1 MDTIGMDA
9 PHAEQQVADDIRFMR
24 EALAEAQSAAEAGEV
39 PIGAVVVYQGEII
52 ARAHNRRELDEDP
65 SAHAEFSAM
74 VVAARALGRWRL
86 TGCTV
91 YVTLEPCTMCA
102 GLMVNARI
110 DRCVFGARDPKAGA
124 VGSLYDLSRD
134 ARLNHRFEVTA
145 GVLEQECA
153 DILRTFFAQTRA
165 RTAPREIPD
174 DFPREAP
181 ATPPQSQRQ
190 PEPRVLLALDSFKGS
205 AQSSAVEESVKE
217 GILRACPAARVR
229 CLPIADGG
237 EGTLEAIGA
246 TLGGREQ
253 TCTVTGPIGT
263 PVRARYLQGAGDQ
276 GDIAVIEM
284 AEAAGIEYSPRT
296 HSAAL
301 RATTR
306 GVGELLL
313 DAVCQGARTVYFAIG
328 GSATSD
334 GGAGFL
340 QALGARLFN
349 SHGEQVAPGIEGLAD
364 LARIDLAPA
373 QDAIAGC
380 RLVVLSDVDNP
391 LVGTRGAVCTFGP
404 QKGLAR
410 DAANEEE
417 RTAILQKL
425 DATMVVYG
433 RALDAARSNIIAG
446 GDPNAPRFRSVL
458 GVPGAG
464 AAGGLG
470 AALLAL
476 GAQMVPG
483 GNAVLDLVG
492 FDEALAD
499 ADLVITG
506 EGMIDGQTAH
516 GKAPVAVA
524 RRAKRLHKPVI
535 ALGGGRAEQLD
546 AVYAEGIGLVLPIVR
561 VPMSLAQALSPEETR
576 RNLICAGEEAIRAYL
591 LRAAPR

>member
-1 MDTIGMDA
+1 MDA
-9 PHAEQQVADDIRFMR
+9 DERFMR
-24 EALAEAQSAAEAGEV
+24 EALAEARAAAEAGEV
-39 PIGAVVVYQGEII
+39 PIGAVVVFEGRVI

-74 VVAARALGRWRL
+74 VAAAHALGRWRL

-110 DRCVFGARDPKAGA
+110 DRCVYGATDPKAGA

-134 ARLNHRFEVTA
+134 SRLNHAFEVRS

-153 DILRTFFAQTRA
+153 EVLRTFFAAA
-165 RTAPREIPD
+165 RTRELPRETPD
-174 DFPREAP
+174 DVPRANDRP
-181 ATPPQSQRQ
+181 SSQPRIPQ
-190 PEPRVLLALDSFKGS
+190 PRVLLALDSFKGS
-205 AQSSAVEESVKE
+205 AQSARVEAWVQE
-217 GILRACPAARVR
+217 GVERACPGVRVR

-246 TLGGREQ
+246 TLGGIEQ
-253 TCTVTGPIGT
+253 TASVTGPLGS
-263 PVRARYLQGAGDQ
+263 PVRARYLQGAGER

-296 HSAAL
+296 QSAAL

-313 DAVCQGARTVYFAIG
+313 EALKAGARTVYFAIG

-340 QALGARLFN
+340 QALGAQLLDER
-349 SHGEQVAPGIEGLAD
+349 GEQIAPGLAGLAD
-364 LARIDLAPA
+364 LAHIDIAPA
-373 QDAIAGC
+373 LKVLTGC

-391 LVGTRGAVCTFGP
+391 LVGARGAVCTFGP
-404 QKGLAR
+404 QKGLGS
-410 DAANEEE
+410 DAANDAD
-417 RTAILQKL
+417 RTDILRKL
-425 DATMVVYG
+425 DARMVAYG
-433 RALDAARSNIIAG
+433 RRLDAARG
-446 GDPNAPRFRSVL
+446 GVCLDAEPPARRFRSVL

-492 FDEALAD
+492 FDEAVAN

-506 EGMIDGQTAH
+506 EGMIDAQTAH

-524 RRAKRLHKPVI
+524 RRAKRFHKPVV
-535 ALGGGRAEQLD
+535 ALGGGRAEQLE
-546 AVYAEGIGLVLPIVR
+546 AVYAEGVDLVLPIVR
-561 VPMSLAQALSPEETR
+561 APMSLAQALSPEETR
-576 RNLICAGEEAIRAYL
+576 RNLICAGEEALRAYL
-591 LRAAPR
+591 LRNAH

>member
-1 MDTIGMDA
+1 MDA
-9 PHAEQQVADDIRFMR
+9 DERFMR
-24 EALAEAQSAAEAGEV
+24 EALAEARAAAEAGEV
-39 PIGAVVVYQGEII
+39 PIGAVVVFEGRVI

-74 VVAARALGRWRL
+74 VAAAHALGRWRL

-110 DRCVFGARDPKAGA
+110 DRCVYGATDPKAGA

-134 ARLNHRFEVTA
+134 ARLNHAFEVRS

-153 DILRTFFAQTRA
+153 EVLRTFFAAA
-165 RTAPREIPD
+165 RTRELPREIPD
-174 DFPREAP
+174 DVPRAGSRP
-181 ATPPQSQRQ
+181 SAQPRTPQ
-190 PEPRVLLALDSFKGS
+190 PRVLLALDSFKGS
-205 AQSSAVEESVKE
+205 AQSARVEAWVQE
-217 GILRACPAARVR
+217 GVERACPGARVR

-246 TLGGREQ
+246 TLGGIEQ
-253 TCTVTGPIGT
+253 TASVNGPLGS
-263 PVRARYLQGAGDQ
+263 PVRARYLPGAGEQ

-313 DAVCQGARTVYFAIG
+313 EALKAGARTVYFAIG

-340 QALGARLFN
+340 QALGAQLLDER
-349 SHGEQVAPGIEGLAD
+349 GKQIAPGLAGLAD
-364 LARIDLAPA
+364 LAHIDIAPA
-373 QDAIAGC
+373 LKVLTGC

-391 LVGTRGAVCTFGP
+391 LVGARGAVCTFGP
-404 QKGLAR
+404 QKGLGS
-410 DAANEEE
+410 DAATDSG
-417 RTAILQKL
+417 RADILRSL
-425 DATMVVYG
+425 DARMVAYG
-433 RALDAARSNIIAG
+433 RLLDAARG
-446 GDPNAPRFRSVL
+446 GVCLDAEPSARRFRSVL

-492 FDEALAD
+492 FNKAVAD

-506 EGMIDGQTAH
+506 EGMIDAQTAH

-524 RRAKRLHKPVI
+524 RRAKRFHKPVI
-535 ALGGGRAEQLD
+535 ALGGGRAEQLE
-546 AVYAEGIGLVLPIVR
+546 AVYAEGVDLVLPIVR
-561 VPMSLAQALSPEETR
+561 APMSLAQALSPEETR
-576 RNLICAGEEAIRAYL
+576 RNLVCAGEEAMRAYL
-591 LRAAPR
+591 LRNAR

>member
-1 MDTIGMDA
+1 MVAMDTD
-9 PHAEQQVADDIRFMR
+9 ERFMR
-24 EALAEAQSAAEAGEV
+24 EALAEAHAAAEAGEV
-39 PIGAVVVYQGEII
+39 PIGAVVVFEGRVI

-74 VVAARALGRWRL
+74 VAAARALGRWRL

-110 DRCVFGARDPKAGA
+110 DRCVFGATDPKAGA
-124 VGSLYDLSRD
+124 AGSLYDLSRD
-134 ARLNHRFEVTA
+134 ARLNHEFEVRS
-145 GVLEQECA
+145 GVLERECA
-153 DILRTFFAQTRA
+153 EVLRTFFSAARA
-165 RTAPREIPD
+165 RELPREIPD
-174 DFPREAP
+174 DVPRAGSRP
-181 ATPPQSQRQ
+181 SAQPRTSQQ
-190 PEPRVLLALDSFKGS
+190 RVLLALDSFKGS
-205 AQSSAVEESVKE
+205 AQRAQVEAWVQE
-217 GILRACPAARVR
+217 GVERACPGARVR

-246 TLGGREQ
+246 TLGGDAS
-253 TCTVTGPIGT
+253 TASVTGPLGA
-263 PVRARYLQGAGDQ
+263 PVRARYLQGAGEQ

-296 HSAAL
+296 HGAAL

-313 DAVCQGARTVYFAIG
+313 EALKAGARTVYFAIG

-340 QALGARLFN
+340 QSLGAQLLDER
-349 SHGEQVAPGIEGLAD
+349 GEQIAPGLAGLAD
-364 LARIDLAPA
+364 LAHIDIAPA
-373 QDAIAGC
+373 LATLAGC

-391 LVGTRGAVCTFGP
+391 LVGARGAVCTFGS
-404 QKGLAR
+404 QKGLGSE
-410 DAANEEE
+410 AANDAD
-417 RTAILQKL
+417 RTDILRNL
-425 DATMVVYG
+425 DARMVAYG
-433 RALDAARSNIIAG
+433 RLLDVAREGVCLDAEPSAR
-446 GDPNAPRFRSVL
+446 RFRSVL
-458 GVPGAG
+458 GVPGTG

-483 GNAVLDLVG
+483 GNAVLDIVG
-492 FDEALAD
+492 FDEAVAN

-506 EGMIDGQTAH
+506 EGMIDSQTAH

-524 RRAKRLHKPVI
+524 RRAKRFHKPVI
-535 ALGGGRAEQLD
+535 ALGGGRAEQLE
-546 AVYAEGIGLVLPIVR
+546 AVYAEGVDLVLPIVR
-561 VPMSLAQALSPEETR
+561 APMSLAQALSPEETR
-576 RNLICAGEEAIRAYL
+576 RNLICAGEEAMRAYL
-591 LRAAPR
+591 LRNAR